1 MIVTDLDLSGLVPA
15 SKIAGILRE
24 AAMDGLEN
32 GGEHVLKLARDRV
45 PLEEGTLERSG
56 RVSSDGTSTV
66 AVSFDT
72 PYAVRQHEDMSL
84 RHDAG
89 RQAKYLETAAADGAK
104 TVAQLV
110 RASVRRASGG

>member
-1 MIVTDLDLSGLVPA
+1 MIEMDMDLSGLLPA
-15 SKIAGILRE
+15 KKVSAEIQ
-24 AAMDGLEN
+24 AAALKGLDL

-56 RVSSDGTSTV
+56 RSSSDGQGTV

-72 PYAVRQHEDMSL
+72 LYAVKQHEDMTL
-84 RHDAG
+84 HHDNG
-89 RQAKYLETAAADGAK
+89 RQAKYLETALADGRK

-110 RASVRRASGG
+110 RAAVRRITG